1 MSLVPQQPGPALG
14 VAVAALKMPTLE
26 ERLAWAAAQGFTGV
40 ELLATGEP
48 WGVHTPGVT
57 KDERERLKG
66 HLGPFSRIAVLAPHQ
81 ATWDVTLVSP
91 SAAIRRASVSE
102 IWSVFRFV
110 QALGGGVVVVRT
122 VTPPAGVSEERVAAH
137 LAECLSTLD
146 RMAGDHNARVA
157 LLNADVLARFST
169 FRSMGAVPLPHTGVA
184 LDLAAARAAGETP
197 AAIDAFLAEFA
208 PRVLH
213 LRVPGLEPPTRLPS
227 CPDAMTCLA
236 FDEAAAP
243 PSPDEIARQRE
254 EWARY
259 LG

>member
-1 MSLVPQQPGPALG
+1 VSLAPTPAAPVIG
-14 VAVAALKMPTLE
+14 VALAALKMPTLDA
-26 ERLAWAAAQGFTGV
+26 RLAWAAAHGFQGV

-57 KDERERLKG
+57 KDERERLKV
-66 HLGPFSRIAVLAPHQ
+66 HLEPFSHIAVLAPHQ

-102 IWSVFRFV
+102 IWSVLRFV

-122 VTPPAGVSEERVAAH
+122 GTPPAGVSEDRVAAH

-157 LLNADVLARFST
+157 LLNADVLARLST
-169 FRSMGAVPLPHTGVA
+169 FRSIAAVPLTNVGVA
-184 LDLAAARAAGETP
+184 LDLGAARAAGETP
-197 AAIDAFLAEFA
+197 AAIDAFLAEFG
-208 PRVLH
+208 PRVQH
-213 LRVPGLEPPTRLPS
+213 LRVPGLESARRLPA
-227 CPDAMTCLA
+227 CPEAMTCLA
-236 FDEAAAP
+236 FEGVADA
-243 PSPDEIARQRE
+243 PSPDEIARRRE

-259 LG
+259 R